1 LQRLSERL
9 ASGDESAF
17 AELYDACVDRL
28 FAYAK
33 SRSGSHELA
42 ADVLQSSFLRLVKSR
57 RRLRKVESPVA
68 YLFQIA
74 RNELARQ
81 VNRRADRNSQPLE
94 SAGSVPDFRWR
105 DGVDDADTAC
115 AVLGRLESAAREIV
129 ELKIYGGL
137 TFEEIAAT
145 TGQPMGTVAS
155 RYRRALES
163 LRDWLEK
170 QYR

>member
-1 LQRLSERL
+1 LQGLSERL
-9 ASGDESAF
+9 ARGEESAF
-17 AELYDACVDRL
+17 AELYDACADRL
-28 FAYAK
+28 FAFAM

-42 ADVLQSSFLRLVKSR
+42 ADVVQSTFLRLVKSR

-81 VNRRADRNSQPLE
+81 ASRGANRNSQPLE
-94 SAGSVPDFRWR
+94 SADSVADFRWR
-105 DGVDDADTAC
+105 DGVDDADTAS
-115 AVLGRLESAAREIV
+115 AVLDRLDSVAREIV

-145 TGQPMGTVAS
+145 TGQPMGTVAT

-163 LRDWLEK
+163 VRDWLEK